1 MKHLLSTLAALSL
14 LACEATTVPH
24 YTLHAPVA
32 TPQPS
37 RVIPVAI
44 DKQFSPA
51 EEREIEAALQEWN
64 YAFNGQ
70 LRFTIYTKAFEM
82 QDSTISYIY
91 NSKGLMLLSVSKLG
105 NVMMNLDDGTVA
117 ITSHVGTGHEI
128 YFLKEKVGVER
139 MKKVALHELGH
150 ALGAFHSETG
160 LMQHVYNAQAYTCI
174 DYQTALQVATYQTTQ
189 GYPMDV
195 ASMNWCQ

>member
-117 ITSHVGTGHEI
+117 ITSHVGTGHEN
-128 YFLKEKVGVER
+128 LLPER
-139 MKKVALHELGH
+139 ESGC
-150 ALGAFHSETG
+150 GADEEGGPSRIRPRSWRLPFRDWFDAAC
-160 LMQHVYNAQAYTCI
+160 L
-174 DYQTALQVATYQTTQ
+174 
-189 GYPMDV
+189 
-195 ASMNWCQ
+195 